1 MEGKKLIIFFFFFCV
16 KIKITYCSLFGSF
29 SLVRGLRPWTLSHK
43 KIALKFSNSHNY
55 PYLGPPQL
63 MQIEYIKILTI
74 FFFNL
79 NLFFYLFFIFF
90 YFFIFYNC
98 LCGCGGS
105 NP

>member
-74 FFFNL
+74 FFLTLIFF
-79 NLFFYLFFIFF
+79 LFFYFIFIIV
-90 YFFIFYNC
+90 YVGVGARTPELTI
-98 LCGCGGS
+98 S
-105 NP
+105 W